1 MGIGVMASIDE
12 MWFHQ
17 ILGWHHFYDGATPA
31 IGLMTDG
38 LLHAFELLSLT
49 AGFFLIIGLHRRREI
64 DWRWLGAGF
73 LMGMGAFQ
81 VLDGLLI
88 HKVLRLHQI
97 RYGVPLLPY
106 DLAWNVLGTVLFVM
120 GLVLMRRARRSSEA
134 ATERA
139 AS

>member
-1 MGIGVMASIDE
+1 MDREAASSRSDRQTTRVDRTRSTWGGALLGIGVMASIDE

-73 LMGMGAFQ
+73 LMGMGAFL
-81 VLDGLLI
+81 VLDAL
-88 HKVLRLHQI
+88 
-97 RYGVPLLPY
+97 
-106 DLAWNVLGTVLFVM
+106 
-120 GLVLMRRARRSSEA
+120 
-134 ATERA
+134 
-139 AS
+139 